1 MNIVPMQPYDVVE
14 VSAAYKVRETKR
26 RPARLLLAG
35 WELSDDG
42 KEGGGT
48 NDCVWQDIS
57 HSIMSGMLVV

>member
-42 KEGGGT
+42 KEGGVQMTVSGK
-48 NDCVWQDIS
+48 IS
-57 HSIMSGMLVV
+57 AIVS